1 MIFLFPSVNI
11 FITEIG
17 ASKQW
22 LNICL
27 ESALEHKVSANNH
40 PFLVSGMGNFFM
52 HFAVCVLGDR
62 VLIKPKQGDYDFN
75 ILYLKSTQF

>member
-17 ASKQW
+17 ASKQL

-27 ESALEHKVSANNH
+27 ESALEQSFCQQ
-40 PFLVSGMGNFFM
+40 PRFLVSGMGNFFM

-62 VLIKPKQGDYDFN
+62 VPIKPKQGGYDFN